1 MNNCDK
7 DVTKME
13 NEEWGMGNGEWEWG
27 MGNGNGEWEMEIG
40 KYEILVSVLVI
51 VNFGCCCPEG
61 EIPRWHSGSSRRY

>member
-27 MGNGNGEWEMEIG
+27 MGNGNWKVRDLG
-40 KYEILVSVLVI
+40 KRS
-51 VNFGCCCPEG
+51 
-61 EIPRWHSGSSRRY
+61 RHSKFRLLLSRRRNPEVALW

>member
-27 MGNGNGEWEMEIG
+27 MGNGNWKVRNLG
-40 KYEILVSVLVI
+40 KRSH
-51 VNFGCCCPEG
+51 
-61 EIPRWHSGSSRRY
+61 HSKFRLLLSRRRNLEVALW

>member
-27 MGNGNGEWEMEIG
+27 MGNGNWKVRNLG
-40 KYEILVSVLVI
+40 KRSHHIKIRLLL
-51 VNFGCCCPEG
+51 
-61 EIPRWHSGSSRRY
+61 SRRRNPEVALW

>member
-27 MGNGNGEWEMEIG
+27 MGNGNGEWEMGNGNWKVRNLG
-40 KYEILVSVLVI
+40 KRSHHIKFRLLL
-51 VNFGCCCPEG
+51 
-61 EIPRWHSGSSRRY
+61 SRRRNPEVALW